1 MPAGFLASMH
11 SPRRGFTLIELLVV
25 IAIIG
30 LLSTV
35 VLASLST
42 ARQRANDT
50 ALRASGNEMLKN
62 IIMCDI
68 DGGKVTSPNSTT
80 APTNPL
86 CTLGASYGTWPAP
99 PSGWVW
105 QSTVYVQGQDNMVL
119 TTKSSGTFTHS
130 HMYCGTYP
138 GYASQCGTQHVGLC
152 RVSSGYY
159 CARLNSTT
167 NTWE

>member
-1 MPAGFLASMH
+1 MH
-11 SPRRGFTLIELLVV
+11 NPSRGFTLIELLVV

-42 ARQRANDT
+42 ARKRANDT
-50 ALRASGNEMLKN
+50 ALRAAGNEMLKN

-68 DGGKVTSPNSTT
+68 DGGKVTSPNSGT

-105 QSTVYVQGQDNMVL
+105 QSTVYVQGQDNMVYAA
-119 TTKSSGTFTHS
+119 KASGDFTHNV
-130 HMYCGTYP
+130 MYCGTYSGWA
-138 GYASQCGTQHVGLC
+138 GYCGTQHVGLC
-152 RVSSGYY
+152 RVATGYY
-159 CARLNSTT
+159 CARNNTT
-167 NTWE
+167 TGFYE